1 MLYYIDIQNKIDLSI
16 YTRCLIMLIL
26 QRFTSCFSLI
36 TLTVQVLELLYLT
49 FSTRVNKAVKGWGT
63 NDNLLIRVL
72 VARDEIDMPEIKQYY
87 KQLYGKDMLADIK
100 SDCSGD
106 YQRLLIELAGH

>member
-1 MLYYIDIQNKIDLSI
+1 MQMLYYIDIQNKIDLSI

-49 FSTRVNKAVKGWGT
+49 FCNES
-63 NDNLLIRVL
+63 
-72 VARDEIDMPEIKQYY
+72 Q
-87 KQLYGKDMLADIK
+87 Q
-100 SDCSGD
+100 SS
-106 YQRLLIELAGH
+106 QRMGHK

>member
-16 YTRCLIMLIL
+16 YTRCLIMLIF

-49 FSTRVNKAVKGWGT
+49 
-63 NDNLLIRVL
+63 
-72 VARDEIDMPEIKQYY
+72 
-87 KQLYGKDMLADIK
+87 
-100 SDCSGD
+100 
-106 YQRLLIELAGH
+106 

>member
-1 MLYYIDIQNKIDLSI
+1 MVKANDFLDELISYKQNKIDLSI

-49 FSTRVNKAVKGWGT
+49 FCNES
-63 NDNLLIRVL
+63 
-72 VARDEIDMPEIKQYY
+72 Q
-87 KQLYGKDMLADIK
+87 Q
-100 SDCSGD
+100 SS
-106 YQRLLIELAGH
+106 QRMGHK